1 MECKKCGALGGPGR
15 PFDRSRSWVACS
27 KLAALLM
34 AKIHCFKAHQPK
46 IPQGMD
52 WCFFKCSKVLKY
64 SASFFKNSSVPF
76 INHHS
81 EWFKVSNH
89 ILPLLFIHQTT
100 TINLSLV
107 ITSLLNRCLEHLLQ
121 QDLPI
126 QHLMV
131 WLKRRPS
138 NPIRAKQFGHL
149 AGRMQSQF
157 LETGGTSPEKKK
169 NPRIEAIIEPLAVS
183 RRRLMEREI
192 AINEVLGP

>member
-27 KLAALLM
+27 ELAALLM
-34 AKIHCFKAHQPK
+34 AKIHCFMAHQPK

-52 WCFFKCSKVLKY
+52 WCFFECSKVLKY

-76 INHHS
+76 INHLS

-107 ITSLLNRCLEHLLQ
+107 ITSLLESLLGASSST
-121 QDLPI
+121 
-126 QHLMV
+126 
-131 WLKRRPS
+131 RPPNSAFDGVAETPSIES
-138 NPIRAKQFGHL
+138 NSGKAIRALDRPNAIAILGNWRHVP
-149 AGRMQSQF
+149 R
-157 LETGGTSPEKKK
+157 KKK
-169 NPRIEAIIEPLAVS
+169 ESKN
-183 RRRLMEREI
+183 
-192 AINEVLGP
+192 